1 MRVIGRKLLADFC
14 NKHGDARDWISTWI
28 ADVEGSTW
36 QSPHDIRKRF
46 ASVSFLGDGKAVF
59 NVKGNRYR
67 LVVVVAYQTQVVVV
81 HWIGTHAE
89 YDDESFG

>member
-1 MRVIGRKLLADFC
+1 M
-14 NKHGDARDWISTWI
+14 
-28 ADVEGSTW
+28 
-36 QSPHDIRKRF
+36 
-46 ASVSFLGDGKAVF
+46 SFLGDGKAVF